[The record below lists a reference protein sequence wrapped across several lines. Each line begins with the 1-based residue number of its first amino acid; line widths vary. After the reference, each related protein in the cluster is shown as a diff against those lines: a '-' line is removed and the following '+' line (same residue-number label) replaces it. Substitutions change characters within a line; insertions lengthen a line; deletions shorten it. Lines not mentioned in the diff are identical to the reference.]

1 MPQLDS
7 SVRAEESAV
16 AEQRLPAAVLWDMD
30 GTLID
35 TEPQW
40 IGAEM
45 ALSRAHGGTWD
56 EGLAMELIGK
66 ALTDSAALLRE
77 RAGIPLGDEE
87 LVEALIGQVVEKVR
101 AGEAAWRPGAVELL
115 AALRAAGVP
124 CVLVT
129 MSYARLADVVVDMLP
144 PGSFAARVT
153 GDMVTR
159 GKPHPEP
166 YLTAAER
173 IGVDI
178 ADCVAIEDSVPGV
191 ASALASGARVL
202 GVPAHVPLQAEPGVR
217 IIETLARVAPTDLL
231 PLTDPDA
238 A

>member
-1 MPQLDS
+1 
-7 SVRAEESAV
+7 
-16 AEQRLPAAVLWDMD
+16 MD
-30 GTLID
+30 GTIID

-45 ALSRAHGGTWD
+45 ALSRRYGGTWD
-56 EGLAMELIGK
+56 EHLAMDLIGK
-66 ALTDSAALLRE
+66 ALTDSATLLRE
-77 RAGIPLGDEE
+77 RAGIPLGDDE

-115 AALRAAGVP
+115 GALREAGVP
-124 CVLVT
+124 SVLVT
-129 MSYARLADVVVDMLP
+129 MSYSQLADVVADMLP
-144 PGSFAARVT
+144 PGTFAARVT

-178 ADCVAIEDSVPGV
+178 RDCVAIEDSVPGV
-191 ASALASGARVL
+191 ASALAAGARVI
-202 GVPAHVPLQAEPGVR
+202 GVPAHVPLVAEPGVR
-217 IIETLARVAPTDLL
+217 IIDTLARVMPAHLL
-231 PLTDPDA
+231 PLTDPDPA
-238 A
+238 